1 MSWKLKTTPL
11 EGATSNQIKLVHTVR
26 RFWLDQVL
34 WTRALLFSIAFSL
47 PDKEAVTRRLYR
59 NPEDFYT
66 LFSALYGEREAGQ
79 LQDLQKKQLDCA
91 AALIETV
98 CGENSAEMAGI
109 RKSWYANAESLS
121 IFLQSINE
129 VWTGALWQ
137 ALLEEQL
144 EMTEEQAVFV
154 LSGNNAEGIAR
165 FEGLLELSNTM
176 ADEMASGLIRQFR
189 L

>member
-1 MSWKLKTTPL
+1 MSWKSKTTPL
-11 EGATSNQIKLVHTVR
+11 EGATSDQIKLMHTVR

-34 WTRALLFSIAFSL
+34 WTRALLISDAFSL

-59 NPEDFYT
+59 NPEDFYA
-66 LFSALYGEREAGQ
+66 LFSALYGERTAGQ
-79 LQDLQKKQLDCA
+79 LQDLLKKQLDGA
-91 AALIETV
+91 AALIEAV
-98 CGENSAEMAGI
+98 CGGDSAGTAGV
-109 RKSWYANAESLS
+109 RQGWYANAESLS
-121 IFLQSINE
+121 IFLRSINE
-129 VWTGALWQ
+129 AWTGALWQ
-137 ALLEEQL
+137 ALLEEQV

-165 FEGLLELSNTM
+165 FEGLLELSDTM

>member
-1 MSWKLKTTPL
+1 MSWKSKSPPL
-11 EGATSNQIKLVHTVR
+11 EGATSNQIKLMHTVR

-34 WTRALLFSIAFSL
+34 WTRGLLISTAFLL

-66 LFSALYGEREAGQ
+66 LFSALYGECTAGQ

-91 AALIETV
+91 AALMEAV
-98 CGENSAEMAGI
+98 CGEDSAGMAGI
-109 RKSWYANAESLS
+109 RQDWYANAERIS

-129 VWTGALWQ
+129 AWTGPLWQ

-154 LSGNNAEGIAR
+154 HSGNNTEGIAR
-165 FEGLLELSNTM
+165 FEGLLELSDTM
-176 ADEMASGLIRQFR
+176 AEEMASGLIRQFR

>member
-1 MSWKLKTTPL
+1 MSWKSKTTPL
-11 EGATSNQIKLVHTVR
+11 EGATSNQIKLIHTVR
-26 RFWLDQVL
+26 RFWLDQAL
-34 WTRALLFSIAFSL
+34 WTRALLFSTAFCL

-66 LFSALYGEREAGQ
+66 LFSALYGERKAGQ
-79 LQDLQKKQLDCA
+79 LQDLLKKQLDCA
-91 AALIETV
+91 AALIEV
-98 CGENSAEMAGI
+98 ICGQDISGVAGI
-109 RKSWYANAESLS
+109 RQRWYASAESFS

-165 FEGLLELSNTM
+165 FEGLLELSDTM